1 MRGEN
6 VRHVIFVSATRRL
19 RIEPTVVH
27 IDEESD
33 SRDPNAR
40 ESEELPD
47 PGLPT
52 RNVECCE
59 EDERYGEKRSDSV

>member
-1 MRGEN
+1 M
-6 VRHVIFVSATRRL
+6 RRL

-52 RNVECCE
+52 RNVECGE